1 MRKTASLLAAM
12 VAVGMAGPAMA
23 QSIKRTPLQTFDVPG
38 THFETVIA
46 LVEFVPNVTAGR
58 RTHLGPEAGYVLE
71 GEVTLSVQGQPD
83 KRFKAGESYHVP
95 AGVVHDARSG
105 PRGVKVLMTYVV
117 DRRQPLDQLAD

>member
-1 MRKTASLLAAM
+1 MSKTASLLIAM
-12 VAVGMAGPAMA
+12 VALGMADPAMA
-23 QSIKRTPLQTFDVPG
+23 QSTKRTPLQTFDVPG
-38 THFETVIA
+38 THYETVIA
-46 LVEFVPNVTAGR
+46 VVEFVPNATGGR

-71 GEVTLSVQGQPD
+71 GEVTLSVPGQPD

-105 PRGVKVLMTYVV
+105 PSGFKVLMTYVV